1 MHSRMTQTNRSPGFP
16 VWFNMGVAN
25 TSLKPIN
32 TLRSKKFYIPAYQR
46 GYRWTKQ
53 QVLDLLEDIKDFR
66 ASDEDRNPDRFYCL
80 QPIVVRQRENPEEWE
95 VVDGQ
100 QRITTLF
107 LILQYFN
114 RRLIEELRGELYE
127 IDFETRKRSKDFL
140 REPNEAQAEENV
152 DFHFIYIAYQ
162 TIKEWFT
169 DKENLIDGFKDDLL
183 NRVKIIWYELP
194 ESENAVNAFT
204 RLNIGKI
211 PLTNAEL
218 IRALFL
224 RSKNFSLRTSK
235 LEQLK
240 IAQEWDLMEKAL
252 QDDEFWYFLIKGP
265 DRTNRIEF
273 IFDLI
278 TEANKGNN
286 QSIIDSLYSFHHF
299 NKILASGNTSPES
312 LWTKVKNYFQTLEE
326 WYRDKELFHLIGY
339 LINEGETVLKLI
351 QLNESENKSVFRRML
366 KTRIFKRLLP
376 NTELEEDE
384 DALRDTIHNFLND
397 LEYGED
403 SREIKSAL
411 LLFNI
416 TSIIANEKSIVRFRF
431 DYFKKDKWDIEHIRS
446 VTDGQPTANPD
457 RKFWLEVVCQ
467 YLEKTGEAE
476 NPLRNKATEML
487 SKGNY
492 TAVEEFE
499 ALYSDILKHF
509 DEHEPN
515 EAEDGIGNLALLD
528 SGTNR
533 AYKNAVF
540 QIKRKRLLD
549 RDQEGTFV
557 PLCTRNAFLKVY
569 SNKPLNLLSWT
580 TEDQENYLAA
590 MTDTLTKFFKP

>member
-1 MHSRMTQTNRSPGFP
+1 M
-16 VWFNMGVAN
+16 
-25 TSLKPIN
+25 
-32 TLRSKKFYIPAYQR
+32 
-46 GYRWTKQ
+46 
-53 QVLDLLEDIKDFR
+53 
-66 ASDEDRNPDRFYCL
+66 
-80 QPIVVRQRENPEEWE
+80 
-95 VVDGQ
+95 
-100 QRITTLF
+100 
-107 LILQYFN
+107 
-114 RRLIEELRGELYE
+114 
-127 IDFETRKRSKDFL
+127 
-140 REPNEAQAEENV
+140 
-152 DFHFIYIAYQ
+152 
-162 TIKEWFT
+162 
-169 DKENLIDGFKDDLL
+169 IDGFKDDLL

-252 QDDEFWYFLIKGP
+252 QDDEFWYFLVRDSDRVRYFLIKGS

-299 NKILASGNTSPES
+299 NKILASGKTSPES

-446 VTDGQPTANPD
+446 VTEGQPTANPD

-487 SKGNY
+487 
-492 TAVEEFE
+492 
-499 ALYSDILKHF
+499 
-509 DEHEPN
+509 
-515 EAEDGIGNLALLD
+515 
-528 SGTNR
+528 R
-533 AYKNAVF
+533 
-540 QIKRKRLLD
+540 
-549 RDQEGTFV
+549 
-557 PLCTRNAFLKVY
+557 
-569 SNKPLNLLSWT
+569 
-580 TEDQENYLAA
+580 
-590 MTDTLTKFFKP
+590 TLP